1 MGILSVQEYL
11 QFYVQD
17 AIPRPYAI
25 LGVTVADNASEAVSV
40 LFVPM
45 LLGATA
51 SSLAAGMISDRLGG
65 QRKRIVYVSGSMM
78 ALSSLLFSLTRSYT
92 LDMMLGLLFGFGF
105 GAFSVM
111 DWAMATDVLPNADE
125 FAKDMGIW
133 SLALVLPQV
142 IAAPISGA
150 LLDYFQKVGP
160 KEINLGY
167 SVVFFVAVIYYA
179 FGTFFVKFIDGV
191 H

>member
-1 MGILSVQEYL
+1 
-11 QFYVQD
+11 
-17 AIPRPYAI
+17 
-25 LGVTVADNASEAVSV
+25 VSV

-92 LDMMLGLLFGFGF
+92 LDMMLGLLFGLGF

-160 KEINLGY
+160 EINLGY
-167 SVVFFVAVIYYA
+167 SVVFLVAVIYYG